1 VIENLKFFQDRM
13 LLLNVPT
20 SDAKSLGLSKDRTT
34 TIVRKYIE
42 NMQTLRVA
50 RAETTTCIEAKPGK
64 GDTVSLVVCERER
77 FDELQTTIKATT
89 ERIKSL
95 ETAIERLD
103 AMGATFLSDLQQRSL
118 NASSSIIRQQS
129 NIASYTSIFSA
140 RNPTKSPEE
149 VLQLPEFVKK
159 RAVAE
164 GIIHNSQATLAEL
177 KAKITEIE
185 AVLSAVG
192 C

>member
-1 VIENLKFFQDRM
+1 MIENLKFFQDRM